1 METNNIV
8 AAPQIVDVDKLFEIW
23 KQTHTGPRAT
33 FFKFLT
39 TPSADRDNFLNA
51 FNNETSFNGAVASTI
66 TRIK

>member
-8 AAPQIVDVDKLFEIW
+8 TAPQIVDIDAFFDTW
-23 KQTHTGPRAT
+23 KQSHTGTRAT

-39 TPSADRDNFLNA
+39 TPSIERDNFLNA

-66 TRIK
+66 TRVL